1 MRKDRIDEERF
12 GQDSCTTNDDD
23 RGGTG
28 TRDPRTEKLIQSG
41 LVDPVRGSLI
51 GTTETEWNEE
61 DEERYRNSRSQL
73 HAYARHVIKSDQADE
88 RYHNFS
94 DFWF

>member
-12 GQDSCTTNDDD
+12 AQDSCTTNDDD

-28 TRDPRTEKLIQSG
+28 TTEN
-41 LVDPVRGSLI
+41 
-51 GTTETEWNEE
+51 EWNEE

-88 RYHNFS
+88 RYKLSFS
-94 DFWF
+94 FTYMTHIIPVMTVNLSF

>member
-1 MRKDRIDEERF
+1 MRKDRIDEERI

-23 RGGTG
+23 QGGT
-28 TRDPRTEKLIQSG
+28 
-41 LVDPVRGSLI
+41 

-88 RYHNFS
+88 RYQLLK
-94 DFWF
+94 